1 MKVGAHPLLVA
12 VALGLL
18 GPNALAAESDR
29 NLDGEDERSGPCEG
43 CDCGA
48 GPCAA
53 EEMDPV
59 AVDPNDAWS
68 VGFVPDAELGMSSGE
83 LGFVMTDL
91 PDALA
96 AEAMLVLS

>member
-29 NLDGEDERSGPCEG
+29 ESERDGDRLSGPCAG
-43 CDCGA
+43 CDCNA
-48 GPCAA
+48 GSCADDLA
-53 EEMDPV
+53 DADPV
-59 AVDPNDAWS
+59 DALS
-68 VGFVPDAELGMSSGE
+68 FGLVSGDE

-96 AEAMLVLS
+96 AEAALVLT

>member
-18 GPNALAAESDR
+18 GPNALAAEPEEMDA
-29 NLDGEDERSGPCEG
+29 RSGPCEG

-48 GPCAA
+48 GSCAA
-53 EEMDPV
+53 DLMDPI
-59 AVDPNDAWS
+59 AVDPADAWS
-68 VGFVPDAELGMSSGE
+68 FGYVGGADLSGDVSGGD

-96 AEAMLVLS
+96 AEAALVLG